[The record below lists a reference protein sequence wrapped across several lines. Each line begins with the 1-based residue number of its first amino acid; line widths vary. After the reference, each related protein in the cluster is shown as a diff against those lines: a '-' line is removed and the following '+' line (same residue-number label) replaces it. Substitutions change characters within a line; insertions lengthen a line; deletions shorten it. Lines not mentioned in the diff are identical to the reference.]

1 MDYASSTGIPVK
13 SGKNFHLRRDN
24 ISGSLTP
31 EPVSMQTFQHPANDH
46 HEGVHWFEDAASG
59 LKAIIAIHSTHLGAA
74 AGGCRVWRYA
84 NEEAALGDALRLS
97 QGMSYKNALAGL
109 AAGGGKSVILA
120 PEGAFDRTRLFEA
133 FGRAVASLGGQYITA
148 EDVGSTVRDMEAAA
162 TQTRYVVGL
171 PPKGHQAG
179 GDPAPW
185 TALGVFEAL
194 KRVVETRLNKPLSQT
209 RVAIQGCGAV
219 GMLLAGLLHEAGAQ
233 LVVADISDERTA
245 TAARLFGAE
254 VVSVGDIH
262 KVAADVFAPCALG
275 GSITKV
281 TIGELNSRII
291 CGSANNQL
299 ATPTEGARLH
309 DRGVIYCPDYVVNAG
324 GIISAM
330 AEYAGDD
337 ETLVRARVLNIPAR
351 TDEILAYSDKRNLA
365 ANLVADRMAQDLIGR
380 APAGA
385 LSAA

>member
-1 MDYASSTGIPVK
+1 M
-13 SGKNFHLRRDN
+13 
-24 ISGSLTP
+24 
-31 EPVSMQTFQHPANDH
+31 
-46 HEGVHWFEDAASG
+46 
-59 LKAIIAIHSTHLGAA
+59 
-74 AGGCRVWRYA
+74 WRYP

-109 AAGGGKSVILA
+109 AAGGGKAVILV
-120 PEGAFDRTRLFEA
+120 PDPGFDRTRLFEA

-148 EDVGSTVRDMEAAA
+148 EDVGASVHDMEVAA

-185 TALGVFEAL
+185 TALGVFEAM
-194 KRVVETRLNKPLSQT
+194 KRVVETRLNQPLDQT

-219 GMLLAGLLHEAGAQ
+219 GMQLAALLHQAGAR
-233 LVVADISDERTA
+233 LVVADITAERTQ
-245 TAARLFGAE
+245 AAVARFGAE
-254 VVSVGDIH
+254 VVAVENIH

-275 GSITKV
+275 GVVNRV
-281 TIGELNSRII
+281 TIGELNSRVI

-324 GIISAM
+324 GIISVM
-330 AEYAGDD
+330 AEYAGED
-337 ETLVRARVLNIPAR
+337 ESLVRGRVMNIPAR
-351 TDEILAYSDKRNLA
+351 TDEILAYSEKRNLA
-365 ANLVADRMAQDLIGR
+365 ANLVADRMAQALIGR
-380 APAGA
+380 TAGAA